1 VTQAFRISI
10 DAGIAELVIDKPPVN
25 ASTARVVRLAGHI
38 DAWAPTRRC
47 ASS

>member
-10 DAGIAELVIDKPPVN
+10 DAGIAELVIDRPPVN
-25 ASTARVVRLAGHI
+25 ASTARLVRLAGHI
-38 DAWAPTRRC
+38 DALGADPAC